1 MLIASFSR
9 KFEFIQT
16 DMMSSLAGMAPTLA
30 LVLVYISVPLM
41 LLFLLI
47 FYVSAQRRSAAA
59 EEQIAKAQTELVK
72 QVVSIA
78 IELRYFGQTK
88 QTLPN
93 RAE

>member
-1 MLIASFSR
+1 MLIARFSR

-16 DMMSSLAGMAPTLA
+16 DMMSYLASVAPTLA

-78 IELRYFGQTK
+78 IELRYLSGRNSTK
-88 QTLPN
+88 
-93 RAE
+93 AD